1 MCSEAA
7 TMCVQAATPCIQ
19 AVCTLWRKTAAAGLS
34 AAVYTQLADVESELN
49 GLMTYDR
56 HLKCAALLRQRLPA
70 ELEAA
75 KRHSVAV
82 GPALRASGAR
92 PDTSHRGV
100 ARPGLV

>member
-1 MCSEAA
+1 
-7 TMCVQAATPCIQ
+7 MCVQAATPCIQ

-34 AAVYTQLADVESELN
+34 AAVYTQLADLESELN

-56 HLKCAALLRQRLPA
+56 HLKCPALLRQRLPA

-75 KRHSVAV
+75 KRHSVA
-82 GPALRASGAR
+82 GARPHSTSGAR
-92 PDTSHRGV
+92 PDKAHRGV